1 MTEYA
6 ASWSGGKDSCFA
18 YWKTV
23 SQGLKVS
30 YLLNFINQDST
41 RAMSHG
47 LDRKLIALQA
57 QAMGLPILQQKVTWE
72 TYEAGFKNALEK
84 LKLKGITGLVTG
96 DIYLQEH
103 KDWIDSVCGESGVK
117 AILPLW
123 EMDSAQLLSDFIEAG
138 FKAIIVSVKARFFG
152 KEWLGRQVDNK
163 LASELKA
170 LAAKSK
176 IDVCGE
182 AGEFH
187 TFVYDGPAFKKPI
200 KIGKA
205 VPITRDDHWTLDIL
219 KYSLGNPVFHSE
231 GAKRPKNLHFRHSES
246 STGHSEPFPCH
257 SERSEESHP

>member
-57 QAMGLPILQQKVTWE
+57 QAMQLPMLQQKVTWE

-103 KDWIDSVCGESGVK
+103 KDWIDRVCGEVGVK
-117 AILPLW
+117 ALLPLW
-123 EMDSAQLLSDFIEAG
+123 EIDSPTLLTDFIEAG
-138 FKAIIVSVKARFFG
+138 FKAIIVSVKAKFLG
-152 KEWLGRQVDNK
+152 KEWLGRQVDKK
-163 LASELKA
+163 LASELGQ
-170 LAAKSK
+170 
-176 IDVCGE
+176 IGVDVCGE
-182 AGEFH
+182 GGEFH
-187 TFVYDGPAFKKPI
+187 TFVYDGPSFKKPV

-205 VPITRDDHWTLDIL
+205 VPIARNDHWTLDI
-219 KYSLGNPVFHSE
+219 KEYGLG
-231 GAKRPKNLHFRHSES
+231 
-246 STGHSEPFPCH
+246 
-257 SERSEESHP
+257 

>member
-1 MTEYA
+1 
-6 ASWSGGKDSCFA
+6 
-18 YWKTV
+18 
-23 SQGLKVS
+23 
-30 YLLNFINQDST
+30 
-41 RAMSHG
+41 MSHG

-103 KDWIDSVCGESGVK
+103 KDWIDRVCGESGVK
-117 AILPLW
+117 AVLPLW
-123 EMDSAQLLSDFIEAG
+123 ETDTAQLLTDFIKAG
-138 FKAIIVSVKARFFG
+138 FKAIIVSVKAKFLG
-152 KEWLGRQVDNK
+152 KEWLGRQLDNK
-163 LASELKA
+163 LASELGQ
-170 LAAKSK
+170 LA

-205 VPITRDDHWTLDIL
+205 VPIARNDHWTLDIL
-219 KYSLGNPVFHSE
+219 EYSLGNPV
-231 GAKRPKNLHFRHSES
+231 
-246 STGHSEPFPCH
+246 CH
-257 SERSEESHP
+257 SERSEESRP

>member
-18 YWKTV
+18 YWKAL
-23 SQGLKVS
+23 SQGLNVS
-30 YLLNFINQDST
+30 YLLNFINKDST

-47 LDRKLIALQA
+47 LDHKLIALQA
-57 QAMGLPILQQKVTWE
+57 QSIGLPILQQEVTWE
-72 TYEAGFKNALEK
+72 TYEAGFKDALRK

-103 KDWIDSVCGESGVK
+103 KVWIDRVCSEVGVK

-123 EMDSAQLLSDFIEAG
+123 DMDSAKLLTNFIEAG
-138 FKAIIVSVKARFFG
+138 FKAIIVSVKAQFLG

-163 LASELKA
+163 LASELGQ
-170 LAAKSK
+170 LA

-187 TFVYDGPAFKKPI
+187 TFVYDGPTFKRPI
-200 KIGKA
+200 RIGKA
-205 VPITRDDHWTLDIL
+205 VPVARDDHWTLDIL
-219 KYSLGNPVFHSE
+219 EYSLSDNPTCHSE
-231 GAKRPKNLHFRHSES
+231 GAKRPKNLHS
-246 STGHSEPFPCH
+246 CH
-257 SERSEESHP
+257 SERSEESKTKATKKPLQSNK